1 MALQDIH
8 KMKQKDYILQEL
20 NELKSSLADLAFQ
33 NIYTV
38 PNGYFEGLIG
48 QVLNRI
54 KAIETIDAVEELRY
68 MSPLLSN
75 IPKQIPYNIPQGYF
89 EVLEEKLMQ
98 TVRESNDYQTV
109 SEELDSLSPLLS
121 GLKKQIPYSVPQGYF
136 ESLTQQ
142 VNTKTDNPESR
153 IISITSRKWFRLA
166 AAAVITG
173 VIAMAGFIF
182 IKKDSVD
189 PGKNSYGWVKKNTK
203 KVSTEKLEEFVELT
217 EADRVVAS
225 SDNKVQNVKDLIKD
239 VPENEI
245 QSLINDT
252 QLLDD
257 LSSETNADEEI
268 LMN

>member
-1 MALQDIH
+1 
-8 KMKQKDYILQEL
+8 MKQKDYILQEL
-20 NELKSSLADLAFQ
+20 KELKSLLAGLALQ

-38 PNGYFEGLIG
+38 PDGYFEGLAA

-54 KAIETIDAVEELRY
+54 KALEAIDAAEELKY
-68 MSPLLSN
+68 LSPLLSN
-75 IPKQIPYNIPQGYF
+75 TTKQIPYNIPPGYF
-89 EVLEEKLMQ
+89 EGLEEKLMQ
-98 TVRESNDYQTV
+98 SVRESNDYQTV
-109 SEELDSLSPLLS
+109 AEELDTLSPLLS